1 MKKINTLILF
11 VAFGSTFLFS
21 QGQDS
26 KKIRNFDIFPII
38 GQLSPFGENLRTTYN
53 AGHTIG
59 IGVNI
64 PKNFTFLK
72 KNWHLST
79 SIQYSE
85 LSHFKENFKPYK
97 VVSII
102 PHIKTN
108 FNDLILKIGLG
119 LAKTSAQNLN
129 KNFITGTI
137 DLGYNIYTKE
147 DFNIILNIHVK
158 EILGS
163 PDFQTAKGTSELYGF
178 NLEFSKGL

>member
-1 MKKINTLILF
+1 MKKLNTLILF
-11 VAFGSTFLFS
+11 VAFGSTFLFN
-21 QGQDS
+21 QEQNL
-26 KKIRNFDIFPII
+26 KKINNFDIFPII

-59 IGVNI
+59 IGINI
-64 PKNFTFLK
+64 PTNFTFLK
-72 KNWHLST
+72 KNWDLSA

-85 LSHFKENFKPYK
+85 LSHFKPNFKPYK
-97 VVSII
+97 IISIS

-119 LAKTSAQNLN
+119 IAKTTAQKLN
-129 KNFITGTI
+129 KNFITGNLDI
-137 DLGYNIYTKE
+137 GYNIYSKK
-147 DFNIILNIHVK
+147 DFDIILNINVK

-163 PDFQTAKGTSELYGF
+163 PDYQTIKGTSELYGI

>member
-1 MKKINTLILF
+1 MKKINRLILLL
-11 VAFGSTFLFS
+11 AFSSTFLYS
-21 QGQDS
+21 QENDL
-26 KKIRNFDIFPII
+26 KKIRNFDIFPIV
-38 GQLSPFGENLRTTYN
+38 GQLSPFGENLRTVYN

-72 KNWHLST
+72 KEWYLST

-85 LSHFKENFKPYK
+85 LSHFNNNFKPYK
-97 VVSII
+97 MISII
-102 PHIKTN
+102 PHIKTT

-119 LAKTSAQNLN
+119 FAKTSAQNLD
-129 KNFITGTI
+129 KNFITGTVDI
-137 DLGYNIYTKE
+137 GYNIFKKN
-147 DFNIILNIHVK
+147 DFNIILNLHVK

-163 PDFQTAKGTSELYGF
+163 PDYQTAKGTSELYGI